1 MTSTAWHVISGG
13 VTAPHGY
20 DAHGVGA
27 GIKLRG
33 RRDLALIVSREPALV
48 AGTLTTNKLAAAPIQ
63 LCRPILKRGK
73 AQAIIANS
81 GNANACTGPQ
91 GLHDARTMIHETAR
105 ALRIDPHLVLV
116 ASTGVIG
123 RPMPTRRI
131 VAALPEL
138 AAGLNP
144 RGSRAAAEAILTT
157 DLVVKETAVEFAV
170 PRPARC
176 QGSALAPATRKV
188 LRIGGIAKGS
198 GMINPTMAT
207 MFAFLTTDAAITLPA
222 LRMALRQ
229 AVAHSFNAITVDGE
243 MSTNDIVLLLAN
255 GAARNRP
262 IQAGDS
268 ALAAFTRALTHVCET
283 LATAIVRDGEG
294 AGHLVTVEVRG
305 AASAHDA
312 QKAARTIAN
321 SLLVKTMVAGRD
333 PNWGR
338 VAAAVGASGAH
349 LHPGRVAITLGG
361 LTVFQHGQPARVN
374 PLHLKRMF
382 EHPEVL
388 ISVHLGAGVSHA
400 RVWTCDLT
408 EGYIRINAKY
418 TT

>member
-1 MTSTAWHVISGG
+1 MNSPAWHAIPGG
-13 VTAPHGY
+13 VTAPQGY
-20 DAHGVGA
+20 AAHGVGA
-27 GIKLRG
+27 GIKVRG
-33 RRDLALIVSREPALV
+33 RRDMALIVSREPALA
-48 AGTLTTNKLAAAPIQ
+48 AGMLTTNTLAAAPIL

-73 AQAIIANS
+73 AQAIVANS

-91 GLHDARTMIHETAR
+91 GLLDANTMVRETAR
-105 ALRIDPHLVLV
+105 ALGMDPHLVLV

-131 VAALPEL
+131 VAALPAL

-144 RGSRAAAEAILTT
+144 RGSRAAAEAIMTT
-157 DLVVKETAVEFAV
+157 DLVVKETAVEFSVAGTPV
-170 PRPARC
+170 
-176 QGSALAPATRKV
+176 
-188 LRIGGIAKGS
+188 RIGGIAKGS
-198 GMINPTMAT
+198 GMINPAMAT

-222 LRMALRQ
+222 LRMALKQ

-243 MSTNDIVLLLAN
+243 MSTNDAVLLLAN
-255 GAARNRP
+255 GAAGNRP
-262 IQAGDS
+262 IQQGDT
-268 ALAAFTRALTHVCET
+268 ALATFTRALTHVCET
-283 LATAIVRDGEG
+283 LAKAIVRDGEG
-294 AGHLVTVEVRG
+294 AGHLITVEVRG
-305 AASAHDA
+305 AVSAHDA

-321 SLLVKTMVAGRD
+321 SLLVKTMGAGRD

-349 LHPGRVAITLGG
+349 LHPGRVTITLGG
-361 LTVFQHGQPARVN
+361 LTVFRHGQPARVN

-388 ISVHLGAGVSHA
+388 ISVHLGAGASHA